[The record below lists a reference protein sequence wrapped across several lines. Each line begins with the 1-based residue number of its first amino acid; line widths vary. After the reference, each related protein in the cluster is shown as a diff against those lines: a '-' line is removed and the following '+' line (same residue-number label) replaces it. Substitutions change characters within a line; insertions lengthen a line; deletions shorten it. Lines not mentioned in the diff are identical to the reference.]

1 MDQRKE
7 NFIRI
12 AENRTNKI
20 ISLIQLLGNL
30 KNKSFYDYSE
40 EQVKQIFESI
50 ETELETQ
57 KKLFFEKENRT
68 NKFKLKWGLYEY
80 NMEIS
85 RK

>member
-68 NKFKLKWGLYEY
+68 NKFKLK
-80 NMEIS
+80 
-85 RK
+85 

>member
-50 ETELETQ
+50 EAELETQ
-57 KKLFFEKENRT
+57 KKFFFEKESRT
-68 NKFKLKWGLYEY
+68 NKFKLK
-80 NMEIS
+80 
-85 RK
+85 

>member
-50 ETELETQ
+50 ESELETQ
-57 KKLFFEKENRT
+57 KKLFFEKESRT
-68 NKFKLKWGLYEY
+68 NKFKLKWGIYGY
-80 NMEIS
+80 KMEIS
-85 RK
+85 R